1 VVRRSER
8 LHRAVFWLG
17 VAAAV
22 GMLVVLVMGAR
33 VTSTGS
39 AQGCGRD
46 WPLCNGKLVPDLT
59 FAAAIEFS
67 HRAVTGIEG
76 VLIVAL
82 TVAVL
87 ALYRDQ
93 RPIQVL
99 APLMLGFLLLQAG
112 MGAAAVKYPEAPVVL
127 ARHFGISL
135 IALASTALT
144 ALYIRRPGAMLA
156 APAVSR
162 GLRAAT
168 WGGAVYLYVLVYSGA
183 YVRHVGAASACPSWP
198 ACGGG
203 GASVAVDLLHRFAA
217 GLALVVAVA
226 LFLAYR
232 RAAPG
237 RRDLLVGASVLVAA
251 LVAQGGA
258 GAYLVLSGFALS
270 AELLHS
276 ALTGVA
282 FTAAAYLCLLVTLG
296 ARAVERP
303 AAAPSRLRSEGAT

>member
-1 VVRRSER
+1 MRRSER
-8 LHRAVFWLG
+8 LERAVFWLG
-17 VAAAV
+17 VVAAT
-22 GMLVVLVMGAR
+22 GMLLVLVMGAR

-46 WPLCNGKLVPDLT
+46 WPLCNGKLIPDFT

-67 HRAVTGIEG
+67 HRAVTGVEG

-112 MGAAAVKYPEAPVVL
+112 LGAWAVKYPQAPAVL
-127 ARHFGISL
+127 ALHFGVSL
-135 IALASTALT
+135 IALATTALT

-168 WGGAVYLYVLVYSGA
+168 WGGAAYLYVLVYTGA
-183 YVRHVGAASACPSWP
+183 YVRHVGAAGACPSWP
-198 ACGGG
+198 VCGGG
-203 GASVAVDLLHRFAA
+203 GAAVAVDLLHRAAA
-217 GLALVVAVA
+217 GLAIVGAVA
-226 LFLAYR
+226 LFLLYR
-232 RAAPG
+232 RAASG
-237 RRDLLVGASVLVAA
+237 RGDLLVGALVLVAT

-258 GAYLVLSGFALS
+258 GAYLVLSSFGLS

-282 FTAAAYLCLLVTLG
+282 FTAAAYLCLLVTVG
-296 ARAVERP
+296 EQASERP
-303 AAAPSRLRSEGAT
+303 ATSPSRLRSEGAT

>member
-1 VVRRSER
+1 MRSER

-17 VAAAV
+17 VVAAT
-22 GMLVVLVMGAR
+22 GMLLVLVMGAR

-46 WPLCNGKLVPDLT
+46 WPLCNGKLIPDFT

-67 HRAVTGIEG
+67 HRAVTGVEG

-82 TVAVL
+82 TIAVL

-93 RPIQVL
+93 RSIQVL

-112 MGAAAVKYPEAPVVL
+112 LGAWAVKYPQAPAVL
-127 ARHFGISL
+127 ALHFGVSL
-135 IALASTALT
+135 IALATTALT

-168 WGGAVYLYVLVYSGA
+168 WGGAAYLYVLVYTGA
-183 YVRHVGAASACPSWP
+183 YVRHVGAAGACPSWP
-198 ACGGG
+198 VCGGG
-203 GASVAVDLLHRFAA
+203 GAAAAIDLVHRAAA
-217 GLALVVAVA
+217 GLSLVVAMA
-226 LFLAYR
+226 LLVAYR

-237 RRDLLVGASVLVAA
+237 RRDLLVGAVLLAA
-251 LVAQGGA
+251 TLLAQGGA
-258 GAYLVLSGFALS
+258 GAYLVLSSFGLT
-270 AELLHS
+270 AELVHS

-282 FTAAAYLCLLVTLG
+282 FTAAAYLCMLVVLG
-296 ARAVERP
+296 ARTAERT
-303 AAAPSRLRSEGAT
+303 AATPSRLRSEGAT